1 MMNFPQFVNAMKSS
15 QNPMQFFA
23 QTAQSVPQVAQVMKM
38 MQGKSPAEFKTI
50 VENMARE
57 RGTTLE
63 QVIADMGF
71 TLNK

>member
-1 MMNFPQFVNAMKSS
+1 MNFPQFVNAMKSS

-23 QTAQSVPQVAQVMKM
+23 QTARSVPQVAQVMKM
-38 MQGKSPAEFKTI
+38 MQGKTPAEFKSI

-63 QVIADMGF
+63 QVITDMGF
-71 TLNK
+71 TVNK

>member
-15 QNPMQFFA
+15 QNPMQFFV
-23 QTAQSVPQVAQVMKM
+23 QTARSVPQVAQVMKM
-38 MQGKSPAEFKTI
+38 MQGKSTAEFKSI
-50 VENMARE
+50 VENMAHE

-71 TLNK
+71 KLNK

>member
-23 QTAQSVPQVAQVMKM
+23 QTARSVPQVAQVMRM
-38 MQGKSPAEFKTI
+38 MQGKSPAEFKAI
-50 VENMARE
+50 VENMAKE

-63 QVIADMGF
+63 RIIADMGF